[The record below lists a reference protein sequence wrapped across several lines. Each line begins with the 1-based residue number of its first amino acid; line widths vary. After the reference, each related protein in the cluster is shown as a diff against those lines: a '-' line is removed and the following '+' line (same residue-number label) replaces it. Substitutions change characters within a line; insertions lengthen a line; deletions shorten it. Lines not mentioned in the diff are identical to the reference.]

1 MADRDTVLRQSRPP
15 SPVAATSMAYRPLDY
30 FGRLDQQAEL
40 FTTIKGSVRRN
51 AISRALEL
59 GAVSEVPDFL
69 IQAALDGG
77 IREAWGSVHPEFLG
91 GEYLADAL
99 DGELEIARITIRST
113 TSDVISVYARLVG
126 KRIAY
131 RVVDEYG
138 GETLQGRARRTSM
151 RPLTMGQLIEFFIGG
166 WDLYCCLEC
175 NDPDD
180 LPAMLRFFKGSSEF
194 YPCFDAALRGL
205 VKQRYSPSEF
215 A

>member
-1 MADRDTVLRQSRPP
+1 MADRDTVSCQPRPP
-15 SPVAATSMAYRPLDY
+15 SPVAVTSMAYRPRDY
-30 FGRLDQQAEL
+30 FGRLDQEAEL
-40 FTTIKGSVRRN
+40 FTTVKGSVRRS
-51 AISRALEL
+51 AISRALEQ
-59 GAVSEVPDFL
+59 GVVSEVPEYL
-69 IQAALDGG
+69 KQAALDEGV
-77 IREAWGSVHPEFLG
+77 REAWGSIHPEFLG

-99 DGELEIARITIRST
+99 DGELEMARITIRST

-194 YPCFDAALRGL
+194 YLGISD
-205 VKQRYSPSEF
+205 QRDR
-215 A
+215 

>member
-1 MADRDTVLRQSRPP
+1 
-15 SPVAATSMAYRPLDY
+15 MAYRPRDY

-51 AISRALEL
+51 AISRTLEQ

-69 IQAALDGG
+69 KQAALDEDS
-77 IREAWGSVHPEFLG
+77 REAWGSIHPEFLG

-138 GETLQGRARRTSM
+138 GETLRGRARRTSM
-151 RPLTMGQLIEFFIGG
+151 RPLTMDQLIEFFIGG

-205 VKQRYSPSEF
+205 VKQRYSPSEV